1 MDDFSNEGL
10 YRLLEK
16 MDREHG
22 EELREI
28 RKQTTATNG
37 RVTAI
42 ETKID
47 GHARE
52 IGRLN
57 SAVFPKKA
65 IVDTVPAQDNPSIT
79 LSLSPKMWAL
89 IAGIGSLFGMV
100 VPTLIKF
107 AEKLLGLPQ

>member
-52 IGRLN
+52 LGRLN
-57 SAVFPKKA
+57 SAVFPRTA
-65 IVDTVPAQDNPSIT
+65 IVDTVPARRATDKGDAIAINVPMNAKTIT
-79 LSLSPKMWAL
+79 AL
-89 IAGIGSLFGMV
+89 ILTLAALAAAAFGGKV
-100 VPTLIKF
+100 SWL
-107 AEKLLGLPQ
+107 